1 MQRGNSAGGNACST
15 KKDKR
20 RGAILIMAALMCMAL
35 IPMTGLIVDGSNAY
49 MMRAELSTALDAA
62 VLAGA
67 RGLNVGATTTDQAAN
82 AVAVA
87 TSVFNANVSAMNGHL
102 QNPPVFTPSSPLPP
116 AGTYVRTV
124 SATAGAD
131 LPLSMMRVL
140 GFSTVHISL
149 TAKAQRRDVNVMLV
163 LDHSGSMAAVMS
175 QMQTDAIDFVDM
187 FASGRDNLG
196 LVTFGVGEYTA
207 YTPKTTFLTDSPNV
221 PTIVGQIAAYGATNT
236 ASAVWAAYQQLVTLN
251 EPGAVNVVVLFT
263 DGQANTFTG
272 NFTSLVSSSAGC
284 SNITSPLNGAI
295 TVDTSNRPYGLLD
308 FTYSSL
314 NDQPETRGAP
324 NSNGCANITLNS
336 TNLSTYLTGMPSSN
350 VDGNSTNGTGSI
362 GAYLPVNLSSIDA
375 TDLTNAALDTLDDAA
390 NRIRSNASLKP
401 VIYTIG
407 LGGDPGPGPD
417 NILMSR
423 MANDPSSPSY
433 NSAQPAGYYV
443 YSPTIAELHTAF
455 LRVASIVTRLA
466 Q

>member
-1 MQRGNSAGGNACST
+1 MQQVIPV
-15 KKDKR
+15 KDKR
-20 RGAILIMAALMCMAL
+20 RGAILILAALMCLVL
-35 IPMTGLIVDGSNAY
+35 IPITGLIVDGSNAY
-49 MMRAELSTALDAA
+49 MMRLELSSALDAA

-67 RGLNVGATTTDQAAN
+67 RSLSVGANVTAQSTNATT
-82 AVAVA
+82 VA
-87 TSVFNANVSAMNGHL
+87 TSVFNANVAAMNGKL
-102 QNPPVFTPSSPLPP
+102 KNVSFAPVSPIPP

-124 SATAGAD
+124 SANASAS
-131 LPLSMMRVL
+131 LPLSMMGIL
-140 GFSTVHISL
+140 GFSAVNISL
-149 TAKAQRRDVNVMLV
+149 SAKAQRRDVNVMLV
-163 LDHSGSMAAVMS
+163 LDHSGSMSAVMS
-175 QMQTDAIDFVDM
+175 QMQTDASDFVNM
-187 FASGRDNLG
+187 FASGRDHLG
-196 LVTFGVGEYTA
+196 LVTFGGGEFTA

-221 PTIVGQIAAYGATNT
+221 PTIIGQIAAYGATNT

-251 EPGAVNVVVLFT
+251 EAGAVNVVVLFT

-272 NFTSLVSSSAGC
+272 NFTSLVSSSAHC

-295 TVDTSNRPYGLLD
+295 TVDTSNKPYGLLD

-324 NSNGCANITLNS
+324 NSHGCTNISNNG
-336 TNLSTYLTGMPSSN
+336 TNLSSYLTGMPSAN
-350 VDGNSTNGTGSI
+350 IDGNSTNGTGSI

-375 TDLTNAALDTLDDAA
+375 TDLTNAALDTLDDAS
-390 NRIRSNASLKP
+390 NRIRSNTTIKP

-407 LGGDPGPGPD
+407 LGGNPGPQPD
-417 NILMSR
+417 NILMAR

-433 NSAQPAGYYV
+433 NRAQPVGYYV

-455 LRVASIVTRLA
+455 LRVASMVIRLA